1 MSSSSSSVSHLRALQ
16 DRAQTVADAY
26 QKVQNEISTA
36 VEASQ
41 RLNAQLSENELV
53 QKEFAQLTPENVVYK
68 LIGSALVK
76 QDQVD
81 ARANVDKRLEFI
93 RGEIKRFEQ
102 QLTGLKERSDKLQ
115 LEVRHCYATIL
126 RPNSIPWY
134 YGCMR
139 LCLRC

>member
-93 RGEIKRFEQ
+93 RSEIKRFEQ

-115 LEVRHCYATIL
+115 LELVEMQMAMQQQQGGPQAAPATVTA
-126 RPNSIPWY
+126 
-134 YGCMR
+134 
-139 LCLRC
+139 